1 MAELALAVPT
11 SMSPLAYY
19 AAIGIAIS
27 VALAVVVWIVRAI
40 ALMPAQPPLE
50 RPGASHARRKER

>member
-1 MAELALAVPT
+1 MAELALAVPM

-27 VALAVVVWIVRAI
+27 VALVVVVWVVRTI
-40 ALMPAQPPLE
+40 ALMPAQPPIE
-50 RPGASHARRKER
+50 RPGATGRGRTE

>member
-1 MAELALAVPT
+1 MAELALAVPM

-27 VALAVVVWIVRAI
+27 VALVVVWIVRAI
-40 ALMPAQPPLE
+40 ALMPAQPPVE